1 MKIESGLPIAS
12 LPPISASDFSHSDRS
27 AISVSPDAVSRAS
40 SVPAGQDGNRVDDQI
55 RQGVERLNSA
65 AQQASQNITF
75 SVDPDTRKIV
85 VKVVDQLNQDVLY
98 QFPAEDALKLSASLE
113 QLSGV
118 FFDRKA

>member
-12 LPPISASDFSHSDRS
+12 LPPISASDFSTSDRS
-27 AISVSPDAVSRAS
+27 AISVSPDAVSKTS
-40 SVPAGQDGNRVDDQI
+40 SIPAGQDGNRTSEQI
-55 RQGVERLNSA
+55 QQGVERLNNA

-118 FFDRKA
+118 FFDHKA

>member
-12 LPPISASDFSHSDRS
+12 LPPISASDYSQSDRS
-27 AISVSPDAVSRAS
+27 AISVSPDAVSRTS
-40 SVPAGQDGNRVDDQI
+40 SVPTGQDGNRVDDQI
-55 RQGVERLNSA
+55 RQGVDRLNSA
-65 AQQASQNITF
+65 AQAASQNITF